1 MLLSRSHAS
10 LDKDIFIEFSW
21 WKVRI
26 TWFVTTPAWQNLNMI
41 HDLNINEKFTLH
53 ILKIAFLF
61 HIWWWPP
68 LFSIALD
75 EILKSSQAPIIWFAV
90 GTEWLNSSFFAPV
103 TTHFD
108 IFVNAFD
115 CASVLTW
122 KEIRPGRDIP
132 LFRIEHSAWRCI
144 RYQWLCHLC
153 THHLCTQGIWE
164 SLPLHSRVWWE
175 SWASYLLCICTASKL
190 IV

>member
-103 TTHFD
+103 ATHFD
-108 IFVNAFD
+108 IFISFN